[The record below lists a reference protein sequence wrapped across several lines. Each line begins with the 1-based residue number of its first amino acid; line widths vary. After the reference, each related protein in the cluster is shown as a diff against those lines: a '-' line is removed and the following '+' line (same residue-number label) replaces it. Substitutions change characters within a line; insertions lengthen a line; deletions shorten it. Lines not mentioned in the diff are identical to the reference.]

1 MSGQRKILV
10 VDDEEGILEFMQDFL
25 ERKGAKVFTTQDT
38 AEGLEIFKRER
49 PYACIIDV
57 HLPYSPY
64 DGIELLRRIRE
75 IDKEVICVMLSRIE
89 EKGKIQEAQKLGIY
103 KYIFKPS
110 TAEEIHALVEE
121 LTK

>member
-1 MSGQRKILV
+1 MSQEKKILV

-38 AEGLEIFKRER
+38 AEGFEIFKRER

-64 DGIELLRRIRE
+64 DGVELLRRIRQ
-75 IDKEVICVMLSRIE
+75 IDKDVICVMLSRITEKDKVE
-89 EKGKIQEAQKLGIY
+89 EAKKCGIS

-110 TAEEIHALVEE
+110 SSEEIHQLIDE